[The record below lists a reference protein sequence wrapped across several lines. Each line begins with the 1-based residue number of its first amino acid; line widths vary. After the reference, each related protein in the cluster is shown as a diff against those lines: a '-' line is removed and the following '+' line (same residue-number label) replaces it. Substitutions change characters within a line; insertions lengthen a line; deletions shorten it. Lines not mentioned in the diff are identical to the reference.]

1 MPPMVSVSFLQ
12 SLSLQALTP
21 IETENPRTASV
32 AAKLSSPFI
41 CLLTDSPYLTRG
53 GLTSVGRQRWGS
65 ATHCSFI
72 RAKKTTTG
80 T

>member
-12 SLSLQALTP
+12 ALTP
-21 IETENPRTASV
+21 IETENSGTAAV

-72 RAKKTTTG
+72 KAKTKDRHLI
-80 T
+80 